1 MRSDG
6 VATQDFS
13 QSSTTLRHC
22 YFARRARPG
31 EAGRFGD
38 VEAEPCVPEN
48 GDAHTLAR
56 LHRARAEVLQ
66 HEKASTA
73 RAFARNTPP
82 RRAETDR
89 KPRKAPI
96 ISTYKKN
103 RDKRAEYWQVYAFE
117 IDAALRPK
125 HPAPL
130 WNENIEKGEA
140 RVSAHL
146 SFRGY
151 SLRPERYSTIDRVVP
166 SHMIWRHSK

>member
-1 MRSDG
+1 MASNQIELNKRKCRKAWNGICCATAAMRSDG

-96 ISTYKKN
+96 ICTYKKTGISVLQ
-103 RDKRAEYWQVYAFE
+103 KSQ
-117 IDAALRPK
+117 IAAGVKFMYLVK
-125 HPAPL
+125 N
-130 WNENIEKGEA
+130 NEA
-140 RVSAHL
+140 LA
-146 SFRGY
+146 
-151 SLRPERYSTIDRVVP
+151 
-166 SHMIWRHSK
+166 

>member
-13 QSSTTLRHC
+13 QSSTTLRHY

-48 GDAHTLAR
+48 GDAYTLAR

-82 RRAETDR
+82 RGAETDR
-89 KPRKAPI
+89 KPRKVPI
-96 ISTYKKN
+96 ICTYKN
-103 RDKRAEYWQVYAFE
+103 RDKRVW
-117 IDAALRPK
+117 
-125 HPAPL
+125 
-130 WNENIEKGEA
+130 
-140 RVSAHL
+140 
-146 SFRGY
+146 
-151 SLRPERYSTIDRVVP
+151 
-166 SHMIWRHSK
+166 